1 MRARA
6 TLRLETKRPVSR
18 GVEDVAS
25 IGIKAEFTTVLLPDK
40 EMGRGATEVHVGAA
54 AEVPS
59 FSFC

>member
-1 MRARA
+1 M
-6 TLRLETKRPVSR
+6 RLETKRPVSR

-40 EMGRGATEVHVGAA
+40 EMGRGATEVHAGAA